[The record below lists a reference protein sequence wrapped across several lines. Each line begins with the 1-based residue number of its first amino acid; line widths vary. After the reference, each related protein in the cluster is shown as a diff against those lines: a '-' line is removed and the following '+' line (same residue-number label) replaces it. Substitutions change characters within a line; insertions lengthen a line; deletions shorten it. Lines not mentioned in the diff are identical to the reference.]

1 MRDSLT
7 ENNAGRLLLCIDKRC
22 KILIIANS
30 NFSQEDYSMYAVMKS
45 GGKQYRVSEGDLLKV
60 DKIEGDK
67 GDTVTFEE
75 VLMVAKEGGIA
86 IGTPL
91 VKGAK
96 VIGEIMDQARGPK
109 ISVFKMK
116 RRKGYRKKT
125 GHRQELTGLKIKEI
139 VV

>member
-1 MRDSLT
+1 
-7 ENNAGRLLLCIDKRC
+7 
-22 KILIIANS
+22 
-30 NFSQEDYSMYAVMKS
+30 MYAVMKS

>member
-1 MRDSLT
+1 MS
-7 ENNAGRLLLCIDKRC
+7 I
-22 KILIIANS
+22 S
-30 NFSQEDYSMYAVMKS
+30 NFSQEGYVMYAVMKS
-45 GGKQYRVSEGDLLKV
+45 GGKQYRVSEGDLLRV
-60 DKIEGDK
+60 DKIEGEK

-75 VLMVAKEGGIA
+75 VLMVSKDGGLA

-96 VIGEIMDQARGPK
+96 VVGEIMDQARGPK
-109 ISVFKMK
+109 IFVFKMK

-139 VV
+139 VA

>member
-1 MRDSLT
+1 
-7 ENNAGRLLLCIDKRC
+7 
-22 KILIIANS
+22 
-30 NFSQEDYSMYAVMKS
+30 MYAVMKS

-60 DKIEGDK
+60 DKIEGTK

-75 VLMVAKEGGIA
+75 VLMVSKEGGVK

-96 VIGEIMDQARGPK
+96 IIGEIMDQDRGPK
-109 ISVFKMK
+109 IFVFKMK

-125 GHRQELTGLKIKEI
+125 GHRQDLTGLRIKEI